1 MWCINLVSNGESGMK
16 IVVMNSI
23 LYVFMLMII
32 NMLIVGDFFCF
43 QAQASV
49 KRCLQLSVYRKMELN
64 KKD

>member
-1 MWCINLVSNGESGMK
+1 MK

-32 NMLIVGDFFCF
+32 NMLIVGDFCF